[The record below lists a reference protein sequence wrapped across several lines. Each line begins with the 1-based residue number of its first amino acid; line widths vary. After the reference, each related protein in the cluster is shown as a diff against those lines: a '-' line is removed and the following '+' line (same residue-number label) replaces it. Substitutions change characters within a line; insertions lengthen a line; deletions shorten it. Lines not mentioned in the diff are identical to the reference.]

1 MQSFKSLCLGLSET
15 FCFALYIVNSDSNFW
30 NGSIFAK
37 KEKPLLGKALPNKIE
52 VSLMFFCIKS
62 NIENSI
68 YSKLLILECVR
79 NSLFLYCTK
88 FDKSCEVIK
97 EIIVVI
103 FEKDLKDP

>member
-1 MQSFKSLCLGLSET
+1 
-15 FCFALYIVNSDSNFW
+15 
-30 NGSIFAK
+30 
-37 KEKPLLGKALPNKIE
+37 
-52 VSLMFFCIKS
+52 MFFCIKS

-68 YSKLLILECVR
+68 YSKLLILECDR
-79 NSLFLYCTK
+79 NSLFLYCIK